1 MKFEPCTLFI
11 VHCTLYIVHCA
22 LCIVHCA
29 LYMYNY
35 IDRGWGII
43 KVCTV
48 YYSTALYSTVVYF
61 TVLYCRGVYFYVRS
75 PPPRAKIWPN
85 DMLGEKGGK
94 MHIFPLI
101 GEKYAYF
108 FPNLLL
114 KDLIF
119 LLQGYKRTI
128 NYDQRPIFGSDLL
141 KYNIDINMNQE

>member
-1 MKFEPCTLFI
+1 MYSLLF
-11 VHCTLYIVHCA
+11 Y
-22 LCIVHCA
+22 
-29 LYMYNY
+29 
-35 IDRGWGII
+35 
-43 KVCTV
+43 CTV
-48 YYSTALYSTVVYF
+48 QYCS
-61 TVLYCRGVYFYVRS
+61 VLYCTVLQGCIFLCQI

-141 KYNIDINMNQE
+141 KYNIDINMNQEQWGGGDMNLKFNILYIYLYLSRTVILELQRRLRC